1 MEYRTFCGHEV
12 FPLGAGMMRL
22 PLREGGQGGSHVAW
36 GASDEAASI
45 KMLRAA
51 IDAGVNYVD
60 TAYKYMGGDSERITG
75 LALRDGYRE
84 RVLLATKSPVWLLDE
99 RSFESLLDEQLER
112 LQTDH
117 VDFYLLHSLN
127 WRNWDFVKRHDAVES
142 LLRAKREGKVRHA
155 GFSFHAS
162 FELFQE
168 ILDATDE
175 WDFCQIQLNYLDA
188 DYQAGVRGLRLAKER
203 GLDVAIMEP
212 LRGGLLALPPKPCRD
227 ALGDLAG
234 MPAEADSGFAAR
246 TYAELAFDWLWDMPE
261 VGVVLS
267 GMGSAAQVEENAAYA
282 RRASVGVLSDR
293 ERAALDAARVAYQAC
308 ALVPCTGCNYCREV
322 CPNNVA
328 IPYVL
333 RSYNM
338 LATEGEEAARAYFNV
353 EVPKFGANAD
363 ACVGCGACEARCP
376 QDIRI
381 ADWMPK
387 VEGALRTA

>member
-1 MEYRTFCGHEV
+1 
-12 FPLGAGMMRL
+12 MMRL
-22 PLREGGQGGSHVAW
+22 PLAGGGQGGSHVAW
-36 GASDEAASI
+36 GASDEAASVE
-45 KMLRAA
+45 MLRAA
-51 IDAGVNYVD
+51 VDAGVNYVD

-75 LALRDGYRE
+75 LALQDGYRD
-84 RVLLATKSPVWLLDE
+84 RVLLATKSPVWMLGE
-99 RSFESLLDEQLER
+99 RTFESLLDEQLER
-112 LQTDH
+112 LRTDH
-117 VDFYLLHSLN
+117 VDFYLLHSMN
-127 WRNWDFVKRHDAVES
+127 WRNWDSVKRHGAVES
-142 LLRAKREGKVRHA
+142 LLAAKRAGKVRHV

-162 FELFQE
+162 SELFEE

-188 DYQAGVRGLRLAKER
+188 DYQAGVKGLRLAKER

-212 LRGGLLALPPKPCRD
+212 LRGGLLANPPKPCRE
-227 ALGDLAG
+227 AIGGLAG
-234 MPAEADSGFAAR
+234 AADSGAAR

-267 GMGSAAQVEENAAYA
+267 GTASAAQVLENVEYA
-282 RRASVGVLSDR
+282 RRSHVGMLGAE
-293 ERAALDAARVAYQAC
+293 ERAALDAARKAYAAC

-338 LATEGEEAARAYFNV
+338 LATEGEDAARAYFNV

-363 ACVGCGACEARCP
+363 ACVECGACEARCP

-381 ADWMPK
+381 AEWMPK